1 MKINLKSIE
10 STAQVTNRRKAGINR
25 NREGSVR
32 NINGQVYVDFFYL
45 NERVRESSGLP
56 WNKENEKLVRMQ
68 LDEIII
74 AIRNNSFRYASVFPA
89 SKKSKKI
96 SQKEG
101 VIYGRRALPQEVNI
115 RDYAKQWYQ
124 LYKDTNRVT
133 ERTLLSYKSFL
144 NLYIVPYFGDF
155 TFADINAVLIERFVS
170 WAKKR
175 RFRSKTI
182 SDKSINKTLIPLKM
196 ICKSAAIEFN
206 WGRSFDPF
214 FGFKKLSE
222 SDNSR
227 IAPFKINEQKQI
239 IECLP
244 NHWKPYF
251 LFAFS
256 SGLRV
261 GEQIALKPDDV
272 DWEKRVINIR
282 RAMTLDEHGKPTIG
296 NTKNK
301 YSRRTIWLIPV
312 MLDAIKKQAEISN
325 RLGSEYLFCTPSGH
339 QVQVDNLRGRVWSEA
354 LKKAGLDYRP
364 LRQTR
369 HTFATTALSL
379 GENPLWIAKV
389 MGHRDTE
396 MVIKVYASYLQNN
409 LSTKDGASLN
419 GAYQKMMR
427 NDGEL

>member
-1 MKINLKSIE
+1 MKINMNSFEFPAQIANCRKS
-10 STAQVTNRRKAGINR
+10 GINQ

-45 NERVRESSGLP
+45 NERVREPSGLP
-56 WNKENEKLVRMQ
+56 WNKENEKLVRRQ

-89 SKKSKKI
+89 SKRSKKF

-101 VIYGRRALPQEVNI
+101 IIYGRKSLPQEVNV
-115 RDYAKQWYQ
+115 REYAKQWYQ

-133 ERTLLSYKSFL
+133 DRTLLSYKSFL
-144 NLYIVPYFGDF
+144 NLYLIPYFGDF
-155 TFADINAVLIERFVS
+155 SFADINAVVIERFVS
-170 WAKKR
+170 WAKKQ
-175 RFRSKTI
+175 RFRSKTV

-206 WGRSFDPF
+206 WGSSFDPF

-222 SDNSR
+222 SGNSR
-227 IAPFKINEQKQI
+227 IAPFSINEQKRI
-239 IECLP
+239 IEYLP
-244 NHWKPYF
+244 MHWKPYF

-256 SGLRV
+256 SGLRI
-261 GEQIALKPDDV
+261 GEQIALRPEDI
-272 DWEKRVINIR
+272 DWEKRIINVR
-282 RAMTLDEHGKPTIG
+282 RAMTLNEHGKPTIG

-301 YSRRTIWLIPV
+301 YSRRAIGLIPV
-312 MLDAIKKQAEISN
+312 MLEAIKNQVEISK

-339 QVQVDNLRGRVWSEA
+339 QVQVDNLRGRVWTEA
-354 LKKAGLDYRP
+354 LTKAGLAYRP

-379 GENPLWIAKV
+379 GENPLWIARV

-409 LSTKDGASLN
+409 LSATDGTSLN
-419 GAYQKMMR
+419 GAYQDMMR
-427 NDGEL
+427 KDDEQ